1 MEHGWPNEQEITRGP
16 PQGRTLEAAR
26 DGKVSVASC
35 VRWLCLWVGRHV
47 LRHRKKETKE
57 RKEEKLERRD
67 REIKTEHLV
76 AWLNNSGSF
85 SLLLP
90 LEL

>member
-1 MEHGWPNEQEITRGP
+1 
-16 PQGRTLEAAR
+16 
-26 DGKVSVASC
+26 
-35 VRWLCLWVGRHV
+35 V